1 MPPHAGN
8 HRELLGSKLISQAPR
23 QSSPTPAPPPPSP
36 FAHARMVGRRY
47 LLGLYRPLAVS
58 CWFDAQAERVRF
70 VDERNE
76 KFAACLDAAKRV
88 MAGEIADPT
97 GGADHY
103 YADYIAAPKWA
114 RGRPTTRIGRH
125 LFFRLGLGG

>member
-1 MPPHAGN
+1 
-8 HRELLGSKLISQAPR
+8 
-23 QSSPTPAPPPPSP
+23 
-36 FAHARMVGRRY
+36 
-47 LLGLYRPLAVS
+47 
-58 CWFDAQAERVRF
+58 
-70 VDERNE
+70 
-76 KFAACLDAAKRV
+76 

-114 RGRPTTRIGRH
+114 RGRTPTARIGRH

>member
-1 MPPHAGN
+1 MAATVWGEA
-8 HRELLGSKLISQAPR
+8 RGE
-23 QSSPTPAPPPPSP
+23 P
-36 FAHARMVGRRY
+36 FEGKVAVAWVIINRSRKPGWWGEDIRSVCTARWQF
-47 LLGLYRPLAVS
+47 S

-76 KFAACLDAAKRV
+76 KFAACLDVAKRV

-114 RGRPTTRIGRH
+114 RGRTPTARIGRH